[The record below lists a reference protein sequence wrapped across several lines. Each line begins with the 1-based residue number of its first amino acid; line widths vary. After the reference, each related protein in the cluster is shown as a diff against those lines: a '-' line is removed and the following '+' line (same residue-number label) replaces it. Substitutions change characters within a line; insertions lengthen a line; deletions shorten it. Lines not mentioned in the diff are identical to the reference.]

1 MDSARGAFRNAM
13 YKLHHTLFIS
23 SIKLHQPRLVSP
35 DHLVAF
41 SDDTAEWTKARK
53 TEESTVERDQR
64 TIKGVRIFAATMTT
78 FIAIAATDAPA
89 TARRDV

>member
-1 MDSARGAFRNAM
+1 M

-23 SIKLHQPRLVSP
+23 SIKLYQPRLVSP
-35 DHLVAF
+35 DHLVEF

-64 TIKGVRIFAATMTT
+64 TIKGVRISVATGTT
-78 FIAIAATDAPA
+78 IVAIAATDAPA